1 LTWIKSANLRTAI
14 IEPMVATRSERF
26 IELKTALTLTAN
38 RARLNRARRPIRLA
52 SMLLAVLFLL
62 LRPVCDVFAASGDS
76 HAAGAAQQ
84 GYVQLSHPA
93 GAGHSDDEVCCSSVQ
108 ADALAVPAIPPL
120 PVAPSGTLAPP
131 SDAFLQSSNSA
142 AKPMNLI
149 ARRDP
154 APPLPYHARSL
165 RRLD

>member
-1 LTWIKSANLRTAI
+1 
-14 IEPMVATRSERF
+14 
-26 IELKTALTLTAN
+26 
-38 RARLNRARRPIRLA
+38 
-52 SMLLAVLFLL
+52 MLLAVLFVL

-93 GAGHSDDEVCCSSVQ
+93 GAGHSDDEICCSSVQ
-108 ADALAVPAIPPL
+108 ADTLAVPAIPPL
-120 PVAPSGTLAPP
+120 PAASSGTLALP
-131 SDAFLQSSNSA
+131 SGAFLQGFSSA
-142 AKPMNLI
+142 ATPMNLF